1 METMTFRQR
10 LSRVQ
15 LELKAPKSQYNS
27 FGKYYYRNQE
37 DILEAAKP
45 ILDKYGLSLV
55 VSDEIVEV
63 SGTFMVRAKA
73 IVWDDEGTKAEV
85 YASAG
90 IEMSKKGMDVS
101 QSFGSSS
108 SYARKYAL
116 NGLFLIDDTK
126 DADFSNRPSKG
137 VSENQFKDKDRLPR
151 TGAALDKVIAYL
163 QTENG
168 SLDTVKSKYIVKE
181 DDEKFLKQQ
190 LVIAKK
196 K

>member
-1 METMTFRQR
+1 M
-10 LSRVQ
+10 
-15 LELKAPKSQYNS
+15 
-27 FGKYYYRNQE
+27 
-37 DILEAAKP
+37 DI
-45 ILDKYGLSLV
+45 
-55 VSDEIVEV
+55 
-63 SGTFMVRAKA
+63 
-73 IVWDDEGTKAEV
+73 
-85 YASAG
+85 
-90 IEMSKKGMDVS
+90 S

-126 DADFSNRPSKG
+126 DADFSNRPNKG
-137 VSENQFKDKDRLPR
+137 VSGNQFKDKDRLPR
-151 TGAALDKVIAYL
+151 SGAALDKVIAYL
-163 QTENG
+163 QTEKG